1 MLYCLTYSTLNKVS
15 LSMSKILVLNLDLGL
30 KNTHE
35 CKQCTVHKKSMKIA
49 YWFPVLIEE
58 FFKIV

>member
-1 MLYCLTYSTLNKVS
+1 MLYSLTYSTLNKVS
-15 LSMSKILVLNLDLGL
+15 MSMSKNLVLNLDLGL
-30 KNTHE
+30 KNSHK
-35 CKQCTVHKKSMKIA
+35 CKQCSVHKKPMKIA